1 MTLCLFGT
9 AFFEGIFMKY
19 DAVIFDLDGTLTDTL
34 EDLKN
39 SVNFAMREFGFPER
53 TTDEV
58 RSFVGNGVKR
68 LIDLSVPENT
78 SDEVSAE
85 CLSVFKS
92 FYKDNSLV
100 STKPYDGI
108 IPMLEKLKKDGV
120 KTAVVTN
127 KMHEAAVD
135 IVNLFFGEL
144 IDVTIGQIDGV
155 AQKPQPD
162 GIYSAL
168 EKLGVSKEKSVYVG
182 DSEVDCIT
190 AKNAGIPCIGV
201 TWGFRDRE
209 ILVGNGADFIINFP
223 EEIFIVE

>member
-162 GIYSAL
+162 GIYSAI

>member
-78 SDEVSAE
+78 SEEVSAE

-135 IVNLFFGEL
+135 IVNNFSYDFGD
-144 IDVTIGQIDGV
+144 INISCCCDFTHNKNHTCCAAGFTGNSAHGV
-155 AQKPQPD
+155 L
-162 GIYSAL
+162 SH
-168 EKLGVSKEKSVYVG
+168 
-182 DSEVDCIT
+182 DCV
-190 AKNAGIPCIGV
+190 KHCV
-201 TWGFRDRE
+201 
-209 ILVGNGADFIINFP
+209 
-223 EEIFIVE
+223 